1 MMNRL
6 LCLLLVCTLAR
17 AETSQIPGAEEVT
30 FELEGARCAVVVPPP
45 ASRNKRV
52 LIYCH
57 GYRPDK
63 APLDPEL
70 LPLKRTY
77 VDYLR
82 DGWILASTSY
92 RRNGVIVADAMKDV
106 RALRDEI
113 VKRYGEPWV
122 VLLHGES
129 MGGAVAT
136 LLVEAEPEKFSGAL
150 AVGAALGVDEGGK
163 KIALKNQLKAPMVFL
178 NNRSELEPA
187 AAYAKGISGDFR
199 PLTRTVDRDGHV
211 NVNQRELGR
220 ALGLLSYWVST
231 KTRPKEDQGDLTSP
245 PFPRPSAMKKGA
257 AGSGEAAMVQRNPIY
272 GNVTLDFQGS
282 DLTELGL
289 KPGDT
294 FRLTKGGKT
303 VSVKYGRTYSDV
315 SKGEWVAFLDGED
328 RLLVALHSANAAE
341 ALGIK
346 VGDLATV
353 ATR

>member
-45 ASRNKRV
+45 PARNKRV

-82 DGWILASTSY
+82 DGWIVASTSY
-92 RRNGVIVADAMKDV
+92 RRNGLIVADAMKDV
-106 RALRDEI
+106 RALREEI
-113 VKRYGEPWV
+113 AKRYGEPWV

-150 AVGAALGVDEGGK
+150 AVGAALGIDEGGK
-163 KIALKNQLKAPMVFL
+163 KIPLKGELKAPLVFL

-187 AAYAKGISGDFR
+187 AGYAKKVSGNFR

-220 ALGLLSYWVST
+220 ALWLLTYWVST
-231 KTRPKEDQGDLTSP
+231 KTRPKDDQADLTLP
-245 PFPRPSAMKKGA
+245 PYPRPSAMKRA
-257 AGSGEAAMVQRNPIY
+257 ASGVGEAAMTQRNPLY
-272 GNVTLDFQGS
+272 GNVTLDFQTS

-289 KPGDT
+289 KPGDS
-294 FRLTKGGKT
+294 FRLSRGDKT

-315 SKGEWVAFLDGED
+315 AKGEWVAFFDGED
-328 RLLVALHSANAAE
+328 RLLVALHSANAAD

-346 VGDLATV
+346 VGEV
-353 ATR
+353 ARVAR